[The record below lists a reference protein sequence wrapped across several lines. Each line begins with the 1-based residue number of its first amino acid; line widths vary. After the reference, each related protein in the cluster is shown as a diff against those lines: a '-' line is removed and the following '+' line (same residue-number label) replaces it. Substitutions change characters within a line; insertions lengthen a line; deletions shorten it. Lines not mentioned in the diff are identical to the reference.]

1 MSFASVWQLLLE
13 PSHSSGLSTEIIVV
27 SKSFFVAGDEM
38 IGGDRDGA
46 DKLNVVLEVGACGD
60 RCLVEDRLAQR
71 DKMKAL
77 HD

>member
-1 MSFASVWQLLLE
+1 MATSFK
-13 PSHSSGLSTEIIVV
+13 PSHSSGLSTEIIV

-60 RCLVEDRLAQR
+60 DCLVEDRLAQR